1 MGLGRTLLE
10 RIDHSE
16 EESIRQLPPDEN
28 KLLQSILQNLQ
39 NLFNTRQGS
48 ALILP
53 DYGSPDFNDMVSRF
67 PDAIMEIRKAILN
80 NVKEYEPRL
89 KNIRVRHIPNEEKLL
104 DLQFEIHA
112 QLNLGRS
119 RSKVAFTTI
128 MGDSGR
134 IKIRG

>member
-1 MGLGRTLLE
+1 MGIGRTLLE

-16 EESIRQLPPDEN
+16 EESIHQLTPDTD
-28 KLLQSILQNLQ
+28 KVLQSVLKNLQ
-39 NLFNTRQGS
+39 NIFNTRQGS

-53 DYGSPDFNDMVSRF
+53 DYGSPDFNDMISRF
-67 PDAIMEIRKAILN
+67 PDAITEIRKAIFN

-89 KNIRVRHIPNEEKLL
+89 KNIRVRHIPNEENPL

-112 QLNLGRS
+112 ELKLGENRS
-119 RSKVAFTTI
+119 PVAFTTI